1 VKLLSHVDTSVDG
14 DLASGQ
20 LPIKVCMHVLERVR
34 NDGRV
39 LREASALIQEGFAVS
54 IVDIESERSYPVE
67 EDIHGIHV
75 KHIIMPSWFNYSW
88 RFNPWFLVTAA
99 CMFFRCLLRL
109 IRTPADIYHVHDA
122 KALPAC
128 YIAAWLRRTP
138 LIFDAHE
145 LPLAEKTIRWRG
157 LSRVSRYL
165 LAGMVPRCAGVITVS
180 PPIAYEICKRYHYPK
195 VSLIRNIPAY
205 KSVPRNDRLRRHLGL
220 GPETRI
226 ALYQG
231 HIQPDRQLDRLVR
244 AATFLEQNMVI
255 VLMGKG
261 IGSTSAELEALASR
275 EGVADRVKILPPVPY
290 EELLEWTASA
300 DIGLIVYSP
309 EQSLNVKM
317 CLPNKLFE
325 YLMAG
330 LPVIATSLDAVADI
344 LRTYNVGRIV
354 PSLKPE
360 DIGAA
365 ISEMLADHDAIASMR
380 RNALEAVQHD
390 LNWEKESQQLI
401 RFYQDILGM
410 LSKAQYRH
418 EPLSNS
424 VSMLAIEGEHDEHSL
439 PS

>member
-1 VKLLSHVDTSVDG
+1 MKLLSRFETSVAG

-34 NDGRV
+34 TDGRV

-54 IVDIESERSYPVE
+54 IVDIESERSCPVE

-99 CMFFRCLLRL
+99 CMFFRCVLRL

-145 LPLAEKTIRWRG
+145 LPLAEAGVRWCG
-157 LSRVSRYL
+157 LSRISRGL

-180 PPIAYEICKRYHYPK
+180 PPIASEISRRYNYPK
-195 VSLIRNIPAY
+195 VSLIRNVPAY
-205 KSVPRNDRLRRHLGL
+205 KAVPRSDCLRQYLNV
-220 GPETRI
+220 GPEVRI

-231 HIQPDRQLDRLVR
+231 NIQSDRQLDRLVR
-244 AATFLEQNMVI
+244 AAAFLEQNIVI

-261 IGSTSAELEALASR
+261 IGTTPVDLETLASR
-275 EGVADRVKILPPVPY
+275 EGVTDRVKILPPVPY
-290 EELLEWTASA
+290 EGLLEWTASA

-309 EQSLNVKM
+309 DQSLNVKM

-325 YLMAG
+325 YLIAG
-330 LPVIATSLDAVADI
+330 LPVLATSLDAIADV
-344 LRTYNVGRIV
+344 LHTYDVGRIV
-354 PSLKPE
+354 PSLKPA
-360 DIGAA
+360 DVGAA
-365 ISEMLADHDAIASMR
+365 INEMLKDRDALASMR
-380 RNALEAVQHD
+380 RNALEAAQHD

-401 RFYQDILGM
+401 RFYQDILA
-410 LSKAQYRH
+410 LS
-418 EPLSNS
+418 S
-424 VSMLAIEGEHDEHSL
+424 
-439 PS
+439 